1 MRSPR
6 SEAESDEC
14 HPGARMLRRGFSPLK
29 LFATMF
35 VLLCGGPFGL
45 EEIVPLAGPGLFALV
60 LIVMPVIWALPSA
73 LIVAELV
80 SELPVQG
87 GTYQWFRAGLG
98 PFWSFIFTYLEW
110 LAWAVDA
117 AIYPA
122 LVAGYLMQ
130 GFFDDPSP
138 GLRPLICLAVIW
150 GCAWLNV
157 RGVKEVGSLSLVLT
171 AVILVPVVA
180 MIALSVPQMSLSA
193 FTPLWPEDQTPW
205 TALNYAVIWAVWS
218 YSGYSGLATASE
230 EIVEPERTYPKMLA
244 IFLPIS
250 VAVYVLSLW
259 AGLTAAPDWQNWGP
273 AHLSVAAFALG
284 GTLLATLI
292 ATAGQVSAIGLYNS
306 EQLVL
311 GRYVYAVARDG
322 MLPPFLA
329 RLHPRHQ
336 TPHVALLLH
345 AVLFSVLVFAFD
357 FVELLLLGALVSVPA
372 YILTFVS
379 PLILRWKYPNL
390 RGPFRIPGGWPV
402 IIFTA
407 AMPCLTVV
415 YLVVTAKLSSLIAT
429 GFFFSAAP
437 LIYWA
442 ARAYNRRHGIDAD
455 ASESV
460 ELIQALEW
468 GRARP
473 ESDEP
478 A

>member
-1 MRSPR
+1 
-6 SEAESDEC
+6 
-14 HPGARMLRRGFSPLK
+14 MLRRGFSPLK

-35 VLLCGGPFGL
+35 VLFCGGPFSL

-60 LIVMPVIWALPSA
+60 LIVMAVIWAVPSA
-73 LIVAELV
+73 LITAELI

-117 AIYPA
+117 VIYPA
-122 LVAGYLMQ
+122 LFAKYLMQ
-130 GFFDDPSP
+130 PFVDDPS
-138 GLRPLICLAVIW
+138 LALLAPIWLGMIW

-157 RGVKEVGSLSLVLT
+157 RGVKEVGFLSMILT
-171 AVILVPVVA
+171 VVILVPVIA

-193 FTPLWPEDQTPW
+193 FSPLWPEDQKPW
-205 TALNYAVIWAVWS
+205 IALNYAIVWSVWS

-259 AGLTAAPDWQNWGP
+259 AGLTAAPDWQNWGE
-273 AHLSVAAFALG
+273 AHLTVAAFVLG
-284 GTLLATLI
+284 GPVLAVLI
-292 ATAGQVSAIGLYNS
+292 VVAALVAQLGLYNS

-311 GRYVYAVARDG
+311 GRYVYAVARDR
-322 MLPPFLA
+322 MLPPFLG

-336 TPHVALLLH
+336 TPYVALILH
-345 AVLFSVLVFAFD
+345 AILFSVLVFVFD
-357 FVELLLLGALVSVPA
+357 FVELLLLGALVSVPV
-372 YILTFVS
+372 YLLTFLS

-402 IIFTA
+402 IIPTA
-407 AMPCLTVV
+407 VVPCLIAI
-415 YLVVTAKLSSLIAT
+415 YLVATAEPSGLITT
-429 GFFFSAAP
+429 GILFSAAP
-437 LIYWA
+437 VIYWA
-442 ARAYNRRHGIDAD
+442 VRAYNRRHGVDMHAF
-455 ASESV
+455 ESV
-460 ELIQALEW
+460 ELTQALEQ

-473 ESDEP
+473 KSAP
-478 A
+478 R

>member
-1 MRSPR
+1 V
-6 SEAESDEC
+6 
-14 HPGARMLRRGFSPLK
+14 LRRGFSPLK

-35 VLLCGGPFGL
+35 VLFCGGPFSL

-60 LIVMPVIWALPSA
+60 LIVMAVIWALPSA
-73 LIVAELV
+73 LITAELI

-117 AIYPA
+117 VIYPA
-122 LVAGYLMQ
+122 LFAKYLMQ
-130 GFFDDPSP
+130 PFVDDPS
-138 GLRPLICLAVIW
+138 LALLAPIWLGMIW

-157 RGVKEVGSLSLVLT
+157 RGVKEVGFLSMILT
-171 AVILVPVVA
+171 VVILVPVIA

-193 FTPLWPEDQTPW
+193 FSPLWPEDQKPW
-205 TALNYAVIWAVWS
+205 IALNYAIVWSVWS

-259 AGLTAAPDWQNWGP
+259 AGLTAAPDWQNWGE
-273 AHLSVAAFALG
+273 AHLTVAAFVLG
-284 GTLLATLI
+284 GPVLAMLI
-292 ATAGQVSAIGLYNS
+292 VVAALVAQLGLYNS

-311 GRYVYAVARDG
+311 GRYVYAVARDR
-322 MLPPFLA
+322 MLPPFLG

-336 TPHVALLLH
+336 TPYVALILH
-345 AVLFSVLVFAFD
+345 AILFSVLVFVFD
-357 FVELLLLGALVSVPA
+357 FVELLLLGALVSVPV
-372 YILTFVS
+372 YLLTFLS

-402 IIFTA
+402 IIPTA
-407 AMPCLTVV
+407 VVPCLIAI
-415 YLVVTAKLSSLIAT
+415 YLVATAEPSGLITT
-429 GFFFSAAP
+429 GILFSAAP
-437 LIYWA
+437 VIYWA
-442 ARAYNRRHGIDAD
+442 VRAYNRRHGVDMHAF
-455 ASESV
+455 ESV
-460 ELIQALEW
+460 ELTQALEQ

-473 ESDEP
+473 KSAP
-478 A
+478 R

>member
-1 MRSPR
+1 
-6 SEAESDEC
+6 
-14 HPGARMLRRGFSPLK
+14 MLRRGFSPLK

-60 LIVMPVIWALPSA
+60 LIVMSVTWALPSA

-87 GTYQWFRAGLG
+87 GAYQWFRAGLG

-117 AIYPA
+117 VIYPA
-122 LVAGYLMQ
+122 LLAGYLMQ

-138 GLRPLICLAVIW
+138 GLRAPICLAVIW

-157 RGVKEVGSLSLVLT
+157 RGVKEVGFLSLVLT
-171 AVILVPVVA
+171 AVILIPVVA
-180 MIALSVPQMSLSA
+180 MIALSVPQMSLSS

-205 TALNYAVIWAVWS
+205 TALNYAVVWAVWS

-230 EIVEPERTYPKMLA
+230 EIVEPEHTYPRMLA
-244 IFLPIS
+244 IFLPLS
-250 VAVYVLSLW
+250 VAIYVLSLW
-259 AGLTAAPDWQNWGP
+259 AGVTAAPDWRNWGP
-273 AHLSVAAFALG
+273 AHLSVAAFSLG
-284 GTLLATLI
+284 GPLLAALM
-292 ATAGQVSAIGLYNS
+292 ATAGQVAAIGLYNS

-311 GRYVYAVARDG
+311 GRYVYAVARDR

-336 TPHVALLLH
+336 TPYVALILH

-357 FVELLLLGALVSVPA
+357 FVELLVLGALVSVPVFA
-372 YILTFVS
+372 LTFLS

-390 RGPFRIPGGWPV
+390 RGPFRISGGWPV
-402 IIFTA
+402 IIPTA
-407 AMPCLTVV
+407 LLPCLVLI
-415 YLVVTAKLSSLIAT
+415 YLVITSEPSSLIAT
-429 GFFFSAAP
+429 GVLFCIAP
-437 LIYWA
+437 VLYWA
-442 ARAYNRRHGIDAD
+442 VHAYNRRHGIDVGGF
-455 ASESV
+455 ESP
-460 ELIQALEW
+460 ELNAALER

-473 ESDEP
+473 DFEESK
-478 A
+478 

>member
-1 MRSPR
+1 
-6 SEAESDEC
+6 
-14 HPGARMLRRGFSPLK
+14 MLRRGFSPLK

-35 VLLCGGPFGL
+35 VLFCGGPFSL

-60 LIVMPVIWALPSA
+60 LIVMAVIWAVPSA
-73 LIVAELV
+73 LITAELI

-117 AIYPA
+117 VIYPA
-122 LVAGYLMQ
+122 LFAKYLMQ
-130 GFFDDPSP
+130 PFVDDPS
-138 GLRPLICLAVIW
+138 LALLAPIWLGMIW

-157 RGVKEVGSLSLVLT
+157 RGVKEVGFLSMILT
-171 AVILVPVVA
+171 VVILVPVIA

-193 FTPLWPEDQTPW
+193 FSPLWPEDQKPW
-205 TALNYAVIWAVWS
+205 IALNYAIVWSVWS

-259 AGLTAAPDWQNWGP
+259 AGLTAAPDWQNWGE
-273 AHLSVAAFALG
+273 AHLTVAAFVLG
-284 GTLLATLI
+284 GPVLAMLI
-292 ATAGQVSAIGLYNS
+292 VVAALVAQLGLYNS

-311 GRYVYAVARDG
+311 GRYVYAVARDR
-322 MLPPFLA
+322 MLPPFLG

-336 TPHVALLLH
+336 TPYVALILH
-345 AVLFSVLVFAFD
+345 AILFSVLVFVFD
-357 FVELLLLGALVSVPA
+357 FVELLLLGALVSVPV
-372 YILTFVS
+372 YLLTFLS

-402 IIFTA
+402 IIPTA
-407 AMPCLTVV
+407 VVPCLIAI
-415 YLVVTAKLSSLIAT
+415 YLVATAEPSGLITT
-429 GFFFSAAP
+429 GILFSAAP
-437 LIYWA
+437 VIYWA
-442 ARAYNRRHGIDAD
+442 VRAYNRRHGVDMHAF
-455 ASESV
+455 ESV
-460 ELIQALEW
+460 ELTQALEQ

-473 ESDEP
+473 KSAP
-478 A
+478 R

>member
-1 MRSPR
+1 
-6 SEAESDEC
+6 
-14 HPGARMLRRGFSPLK
+14 MLRRGFSPLK

-35 VLLCGGPFGL
+35 VLFCGGPFSL

-60 LIVMPVIWALPSA
+60 LIVMAVIWALPYA
-73 LIVAELV
+73 LITAELI

-117 AIYPA
+117 VIYPA
-122 LVAGYLMQ
+122 LFAKYLMQ
-130 GFFDDPSP
+130 PFVADPS
-138 GLRPLICLAVIW
+138 LALLAPIWLGMIW

-157 RGVKEVGSLSLVLT
+157 RGVKEVGFLSMILT
-171 AVILVPVVA
+171 VMILVPVIA

-193 FTPLWPEDQTPW
+193 FSPLWPEDQKPW
-205 TALNYAVIWAVWS
+205 IALNYAIVWSVWS

-259 AGLTAAPDWQNWGP
+259 AGLTAAPDWQNWGE
-273 AHLSVAAFALG
+273 AHLTVAAFVLG
-284 GTLLATLI
+284 GPVLAMLI
-292 ATAGQVSAIGLYNS
+292 VAAALVAQLGLYNS

-311 GRYVYAVARDG
+311 GRYVYAVARDR
-322 MLPPFLA
+322 MLPPFLG

-336 TPHVALLLH
+336 TPYVALILH
-345 AVLFSVLVFAFD
+345 AILFSVLVFAFD
-357 FVELLLLGALVSVPA
+357 FVELLLLGALVSVPV
-372 YILTFVS
+372 YLLTFLS

-402 IIFTA
+402 IIPTA
-407 AMPCLTVV
+407 VVPCLIAI
-415 YLVVTAKLSSLIAT
+415 YLVATAEPSGLITT
-429 GFFFSAAP
+429 GMLFSAAP
-437 LIYWA
+437 VIYWA
-442 ARAYNRRHGIDAD
+442 VRAYNRRHGVDMHAF
-455 ASESV
+455 ESV
-460 ELIQALEW
+460 ELTQALEQ

-473 ESDEP
+473 KSAP
-478 A
+478 R